1 MRTLHLPLSYK
12 TINNFFLLVGL
23 KAYVSNKVTLF
34 FILEKPKSVFT
45 SVIAY
50 PNPQELDIK
59 LLEKIGVR
67 VNKVLKRFRY
77 MTCLKFTLYYNIS

>member
-34 FILEKPKSVFT
+34 FILEKTKSVFN
-45 SVIAY
+45 SVIIAY
-50 PNPQELDIK
+50 PNPQELDIE
-59 LLEKIGVR
+59 LLEKIGLFVP
-67 VNKVLKRFRY
+67 V
-77 MTCLKFTLYYNIS
+77 T

>member
-1 MRTLHLPLSYK
+1 M
-12 TINNFFLLVGL
+12 GL

-45 SVIAY
+45 SVIIAY

-67 VNKVLKRFRY
+67 LNNLLKVRFCDL
-77 MTCLKFTLYYNIS
+77 T